1 MVTEYNNYVN
11 TTIDYLIRNI
21 NRFDNNG
28 IELCENGDLYIE
40 EMRKCKDII
49 YRFFYRENEG
59 SKVEDIYEKVKDPKL
74 RLVKINIPTYNIDE
88 YIDKSRKYYEG
99 LCEFIDDLKD
109 EGINDEDKFIE
120 KMKSYI
126 ERDRVF
132 RTNLLYE
139 VKKSYNNIN
148 LIDWTDNFSKLISL
162 KEDISKFIKFAKNE
176 LDRVC
181 SKSAKFDNVCYLY
194 KNSTLIF
201 IMNAILMIIES
212 YRELVG
218 VVYGTETI
226 KSVNNTLDD
235 NKFIV
240 L

>member
-1 MVTEYNNYVN
+1 MGLEYNNYVN

-21 NRFDNNG
+21 NRFDNND
-28 IELCENGDLYIE
+28 IELCKNEDLYID
-40 EMRKCKDII
+40 EMRRCKDII

-59 SKVEDIYEKVKDPKL
+59 SRVEDIYEKVKDPKL
-74 RLVKINIPTYNIDE
+74 KLVKINIPTYDIDE
-88 YIDKSRKYYEG
+88 YLDRCRKYYEG

-109 EGINDEDKFIE
+109 AGINDEEKFIE

-139 VKKSYNNIN
+139 VKKSDNNIN
-148 LIDWTDNFSKLISL
+148 LVDWVNNFNKLISL
-162 KEDISKFIKFAKNE
+162 KDDINKFIKFSKNE

-181 SKSAKFDNVCYLY
+181 SKSAKFDTVCYLY

-212 YRELVG
+212 YRELVR
-218 VVYGTETI
+218 VVYEKETI
-226 KSVNNTLDD
+226 KSANNTLDD
-235 NKFIV
+235 NRFVV